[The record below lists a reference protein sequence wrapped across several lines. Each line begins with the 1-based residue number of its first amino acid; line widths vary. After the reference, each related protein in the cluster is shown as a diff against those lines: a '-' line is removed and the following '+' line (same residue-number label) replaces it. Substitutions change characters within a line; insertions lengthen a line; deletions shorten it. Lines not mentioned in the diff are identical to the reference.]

1 MKIYIYTLK
10 DPDTQQVK
18 YVGKTKRPKRRLSEH
33 TYKKLLE
40 TKKTH
45 LAYWLLSLLKDDKKP
60 IMDIVAETEGD
71 WQTLE
76 QEWIKKFPNLCNHT
90 QGGEGCH
97 GYKQPPEHRE
107 KRRQSMLGKN
117 KGKKLSEEHKQA
129 IAKFQSATK
138 KNKPWKYTIEQ
149 VKAVKKALLT
159 NDCKACIARELNVNT
174 NFVYEISYG
183 RYSEVEI

>member
-10 DPDTQQVK
+10 HPDTQEVR
-18 YVGKTKRPKRRLSEH
+18 YVGKSKRPKRRLSEH
-33 TYKKLLE
+33 TYQRLLE

-45 LAYWLLSLLKDDKKP
+45 LAYWLLSLLKEGKKP
-60 IMDIVAETEGD
+60 IMEIVAETEDD
-71 WQTLE
+71 WESLE
-76 QEWIKKFPNLCNHT
+76 QEWIKKFSNLCNHT
-90 QGGEGCH
+90 EGGEGCH
-97 GYKQPPEHRE
+97 GYKQPEAHLQ
-107 KRRQSMLGKN
+107 KRRQAMLGKN
-117 KGKKLSEEHKQA
+117 VGKKLSDKHKEA

-138 KNKPWKYTIEQ
+138 KDKPWKYTIEQ

-159 NDCKACIARELNVNT
+159 NSCKACIARELNVNT